1 MDFEWSEDQLAFRDS
16 VLEFARRALS
26 EDIMEREKRS
36 DFSRTLWQ
44 RCADFGIHGMPMPLQ
59 FGGQEADILTTM
71 IGMEA
76 LGYAC
81 RDQGLLF
88 SIHAHMW
95 AVELPI
101 LAYGTDEQKES
112 YLPGL
117 CDGTLVGAHG
127 MSEPNSGSDAF
138 KLTTRAE
145 RSGDGYVLNGTKTF
159 VTNAPIADV
168 FVLFA
173 TLNPD
178 QGMWGVT
185 AFLVDRD
192 AKGLTVGRPIEKMGL
207 TTSPMAEVILEDCEV
222 PAAGLLGR
230 EGQGVPVF
238 NHSMGWERS
247 CILASAVGGMHWQLE
262 KCIAYARERRQ
273 FGKRIGDFQLV
284 ASKIVDMKVRLETSR
299 LLLYRAATAQATG
312 KDNAMDAAMAKLY
325 IGDASVQS
333 ALDAIQ
339 IHGGYGYTREYGVEQ
354 TLRDAVGGRIYS
366 GTSEMQ
372 RIIIARYLG
381 LSPLK

>member
-1 MDFEWSEDQLAFRDS
+1 VDFEWSEDQLAFRDS